1 MTPPDIPAD
10 FPEDRSAL
18 LCEAD
23 HLINWLLAQI
33 ALYLSPGIVRTLP
46 MLKGILADY
55 LLPAEAALRRMIHIL
70 AAAIPEKPER
80 RALLPRKAGEVSAKQ
95 TEGEAPRRSAFR
107 TPLFRLTEPQPHPP
121 TDHRRPTGPGPR
133 ISIPGITPRPAPP
146 PPREPRRPL
155 DPIDLEARLLRRID
169 ALKAAFIDPIRA
181 ARRLQRRLKAR
192 PPAGPLIAPINIP
205 GFKSGPLTDIGRTLL
220 RQLTFAA
227 LVKPDTS

>member
-1 MTPPDIPAD
+1 MTTPGIPAD
-10 FPEDRSAL
+10 FPEERSAL
-18 LCEAD
+18 LREAD

-70 AAAIPEKPER
+70 AAAIPEKPKCEP
-80 RALLPRKAGEVSAKQ
+80 LLPRPRGRCPEG

-107 TPLFRLTEPQPHPP
+107 TPLFRLTEPQPDLF
-121 TDHRRPTGPGPR
+121 TDHKRPTGPGPR
-133 ISIPGITPRPAPP
+133 ISIPGISPRPAPP
-146 PPREPRRPL
+146 PPRAPRGPL
-155 DPIDLEARLLRRID
+155 DPVDLEARLLRRID

-205 GFKSGPLTDIGRTLL
+205 GFKSDPLSDIGRAVL
-220 RQLTFAA
+220 RRLTFAA
-227 LVKPDTS
+227 LTNPNTS